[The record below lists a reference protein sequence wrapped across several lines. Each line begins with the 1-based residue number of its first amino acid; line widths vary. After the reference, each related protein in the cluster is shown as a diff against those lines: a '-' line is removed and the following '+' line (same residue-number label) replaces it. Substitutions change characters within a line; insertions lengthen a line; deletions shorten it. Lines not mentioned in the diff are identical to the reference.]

1 MFFFLQFSFHEHHLA
16 QGVPHALPIGEEHN
30 YSEVYGM
37 RLTSADSCPNNGARE
52 NCPCVKDDTH
62 RAGVTGWSKIML
74 NITRLTVNC
83 KYWGSIPEN
92 KMLEHYLQLM
102 ITPSQDSCM
111 VRLCLMER
119 RGTATVWSTVRR
131 ESSASTWHQIVYGRV
146 GERGRSL
153 PEPKL
158 YVLPYWTVEQQFLFM
173 PTGV

>member
-1 MFFFLQFSFHEHHLA
+1 MNTTWPREYLT
-16 QGVPHALPIGEEHN
+16 LPIGEEHN

-102 ITPSQDSCM
+102 ITPSQESCWRSAPSFPLCNLLQYGQLSAGKVQHQPDTRLCTAGSERGADHYQSPSCM
-111 VRLCLMER
+111 SCLTERWSNSSYLC
-119 RGTATVWSTVRR
+119 
-131 ESSASTWHQIVYGRV
+131 
-146 GERGRSL
+146 
-153 PEPKL
+153 
-158 YVLPYWTVEQQFLFM
+158 QQEYR
-173 PTGV
+173 